1 MIDWELTSKD
11 WRQDRRKHL
20 LISQIIKQKLQL
32 ATIENGAAA
41 KSVKVSRRPS
51 HHTVAS

>member
-20 LISQIIKQKLQL
+20 LISQIIKQNLQL
-32 ATIENGAAA
+32 AAIENGAAA